1 MFEFGFPWLGL
12 VNGIRSN
19 DSDNLDFM
27 WAYCLP
33 WFRATSKTQYGPMAV
48 HVIFFNELM
57 SDEIRGIWHAYRT
70 ASLMGHCG
78 RNVAWD
84 YILERMNCEFKDGLH
99 GCVTRERLDKFGVM
113 MNGFKHIDAML
124 SQSWGVEHPDDPS
137 QYTHVKSEDV
147 DAVVKQLEDRLGAN
161 RAEVDQKASARNP
174 FGNGTMPWAAVDT
187 AKVDLDDFI
196 RLHLHGLQTDE
207 PMR

>member
-1 MFEFGFPWLGL
+1 MTTVNFGTLA
-12 VNGIRSN
+12 
-19 DSDNLDFM
+19 LDTAATM
-27 WAYCLP
+27 GMVAWPPQVTMLTLP
-33 WFRATSKTQYGPMAV
+33 SFRCFSRFTTGTQYGPMAV

-113 MNGFKHIDAML
+113 MNGFKL
-124 SQSWGVEHPDDPS
+124 QP
-137 QYTHVKSEDV
+137 Q
-147 DAVVKQLEDRLGAN
+147 
-161 RAEVDQKASARNP
+161 DQKL
-174 FGNGTMPWAAVDT
+174 F
-187 AKVDLDDFI
+187 
-196 RLHLHGLQTDE
+196 
-207 PMR
+207 

>member
-1 MFEFGFPWLGL
+1 
-12 VNGIRSN
+12 
-19 DSDNLDFM
+19 
-27 WAYCLP
+27 
-33 WFRATSKTQYGPMAV
+33 
-48 HVIFFNELM
+48 
-57 SDEIRGIWHAYRT
+57 
-70 ASLMGHCG
+70 
-78 RNVAWD
+78 
-84 YILERMNCEFKDGLH
+84 
-99 GCVTRERLDKFGVM
+99 M

-147 DAVVKQLEDRLGAN
+147 EAVVKQLEDRLGAS